1 MNMID
6 IDVAGK
12 LFPNVATMIIQ
23 LCSTG
28 VLLIIFKKFL
38 WKPML
43 AYFQKRADFIESQ
56 MNEAREMNDK
66 AKENMLASEQKAR
79 ESAKEY
85 RDIVEKA
92 KIDALSTRD
101 KIISDA
107 KEEANL
113 KVEQA
118 RREIEAEKA
127 QAKDEMKEEMVTIA
141 MDVAMKVMNKE
152 MNEEENKKMVE
163 DFVNQVTN

>member
-1 MNMID
+1 MID

-28 VLLIIFKKFL
+28 VLLIVFKKFL

-43 AYFQKRADFIESQ
+43 AYFAKRADFIESQ
-56 MNEAREMNDK
+56 MNEAREMNNK
-66 AKENMLASEQKAR
+66 AKEYMLTSEQKAR

-92 KIDALSTRD
+92 KLDALSARD

-107 KEEANL
+107 KKEANQ
-113 KVEQA
+113 KIEQA

-127 QAKDEMKEEMVTIA
+127 QAQEEMKEEMVTIA

-152 MNEEENKKMVE
+152 MNSEENKKMVE
-163 DFVNQVTN
+163 DFVNKVAN